1 MMIELEK
8 TKELIENY
16 IKYHNA
22 FSNRVYSYTNENI
35 KSYLNNFDFSDKNSA
50 LSVLSSGDQVFNL
63 IHNGIINIDTFD
75 SNYLTEFYSLG
86 IKKAMILKYDYKDF
100 LHKYLDLLLGYYSIY
115 KESIFIE
122 KLLPYMDNK
131 YAVFWNELVKFNYD
145 LQSNI
150 SDKRLLISDIVIK
163 KFIMKDRIK
172 LYNNYLS
179 SNEDYEILKDNLLN
193 SKINFSCLD
202 ILDISN
208 KFNNKYDFILLSNI
222 FDYLDSRFKLGWN
235 YFYLKEEI
243 NKMYPMLNN
252 DGVILIHYLFKCIME
267 DNKVKGTLIVGS
279 NIKYNDLTNE
289 ELCYFDFSDSKNYS
303 DNMKDAIMY
312 VRKKVEGM

>member
-35 KSYLNNFDFSDKNSA
+35 KSYLNNFDFNNKNSA

-63 IHNGIINIDTFD
+63 IHNGITNIDAFD

-122 KLLPYMDNK
+122 KLLPYMDNR
-131 YAVFWNELVKFNYD
+131 YAMFWNDLVKFNYD
-145 LQSNI
+145 LQSNN
-150 SDKRLLISDIVIK
+150 SDKRLLISDIVTK

-172 LYNNYLS
+172 LYNNYLF

-252 DGVILIHYLFKCIME
+252 DGVMLIHYLFKCIME
-267 DNKVKGTLIVGS
+267 DNKVKGTLIAGS
-279 NIKYNDLTNE
+279 NVKYNDLTNE
-289 ELCYFDFSDSKNYS
+289 ELCYFDFFDNKNYS
-303 DNMKDAIMY
+303 DNMKDAMIY
-312 VRKKVEGM
+312 VRKK

>member
-1 MMIELEK
+1 MIELEK

-35 KSYLNNFDFSDKNSA
+35 KSYLNNFDFNDKNSA

-131 YAVFWNELVKFNYD
+131 YAIFWNELVKFNYD
-145 LQSNI
+145 LQSNN
-150 SDKRLLISDIVIK
+150 SDKRLLISDIVTK
-163 KFIMKDRIK
+163 KFIIKDRIK

-179 SNEDYEILKDNLLN
+179 SNEDYEMLKDNLLN

-252 DGVILIHYLFKCIME
+252 DGVMLIHYLFKCIME
-267 DNKVKGTLIVGS
+267 DNKVKGTLIAGS
-279 NIKYNDLTNE
+279 NVKYNDLTNE
-289 ELCYFDFSDSKNYS
+289 ELCYFDFFDNKNYS

>member
-1 MMIELEK
+1 MIELEK

-35 KSYLNNFDFSDKNSA
+35 KSYLNNFDFNDKNSA

-100 LHKYLDLLLGYYSIY
+100 LHKYLDLLLGYYSVY

-122 KLLPYMDNK
+122 KLLPYMDNR
-131 YAVFWNELVKFNYD
+131 YAMFWNDLVKFNYD
-145 LQSNI
+145 LQSNN
-150 SDKRLLISDIVIK
+150 SDKRLLISDIVTK

-179 SNEDYEILKDNLLN
+179 SNENYEILKDNLLN

-235 YFYLKEEI
+235 YSYLKEEI
-243 NKMYPMLNN
+243 NKINPMLNN

-267 DNKVKGTLIVGS
+267 DNKVKGTLIAGS
-279 NIKYNDLTNE
+279 NVKYNDLTNE
-289 ELCYFDFSDSKNYS
+289 ELCYFDFFDNKNYS

-312 VRKKVEGM
+312 VRKKAERM

>member
-1 MMIELEK
+1 MEELYK

-35 KSYLNNFDFSDKNSA
+35 KSYLNNFDFNNKNSA

-63 IHNGIINIDTFD
+63 IHNGITSIDAFD

-122 KLLPYMDNK
+122 KLLPYMDSR
-131 YAVFWNELVKFNYD
+131 YAMFWNELVKFNYD
-145 LQSNI
+145 LQSNN
-150 SDKRLLISDIVIK
+150 SDKRLLISDIVTK
-163 KFIMKDRIK
+163 RFIMKDRIK
-172 LYNNYLS
+172 LYNNYLF

-222 FDYLDSRFKLGWN
+222 FDYLDSRFKFGWN
-235 YFYLKEEI
+235 YSCLKEEI
-243 NKMYPMLNN
+243 NKMNSILNN

-267 DNKVKGTLIVGS
+267 DNKVKGTLIAGS
-279 NIKYNDLTNE
+279 NVKYNDLTNE
-289 ELCYFDFSDSKNYS
+289 ELCYFDFFDNKNYS
-303 DNMKDAIMY
+303 DNMKDAVIY
-312 VRKKVEGM
+312 VRKK

>member
-1 MMIELEK
+1 MEELYK

-35 KSYLNNFDFSDKNSA
+35 KSYLNNFDFNDKNSA

-63 IHNGIINIDTFD
+63 IHNGITNIDAFD

-122 KLLPYMDNK
+122 KLLPYMDSR
-131 YAVFWNELVKFNYD
+131 YAMFWNELVKFNYD
-145 LQSNI
+145 LQSNN
-150 SDKRLLISDIVIK
+150 SDKRLLISDIVTK
-163 KFIMKDRIK
+163 RFIMKDRIK

-222 FDYLDSRFKLGWN
+222 FDYLDSRFKFGWN
-235 YFYLKEEI
+235 YSCLKEEI
-243 NKMYPMLNN
+243 NKMNSMLNN

-267 DNKVKGTLIVGS
+267 DNKVKGTLIAGS
-279 NIKYNDLTNE
+279 NVKYNDLTNE
-289 ELCYFDFSDSKNYS
+289 ELCYFDFFDNKNYS
-303 DNMKDAIMY
+303 DNMKDAVIY
-312 VRKKVEGM
+312 VRKK

>member
-1 MMIELEK
+1 MEELYK

-16 IKYHNA
+16 IKYHKR

-35 KSYLNNFDFSDKNSA
+35 KSYLNNFDFNDKNNA

-63 IHNGIINIDTFD
+63 IHNGITNIDTFD

-86 IKKAMILKYDYKDF
+86 IKKAMILKYDYKEF

-131 YAVFWNELVKFNYD
+131 YAMFWNDLVKFNYD
-145 LQSNI
+145 LQSNN
-150 SDKRLLISDIVIK
+150 SDKRLLISDIVTK
-163 KFIMKDRIK
+163 KFIIKDRIK

-252 DGVILIHYLFKCIME
+252 DGVMLSHYLFKCIME
-267 DNKVKGTLIVGS
+267 DNKVKGTLIAGS
-279 NIKYNDLTNE
+279 NVKYNDLTNE
-289 ELCYFDFSDSKNYS
+289 ELCYFDFFDNKNYS

-312 VRKKVEGM
+312 VRKKAEGM

>member
-1 MMIELEK
+1 MEELYK

-16 IKYHNA
+16 IKYYNA

-35 KSYLNNFDFSDKNSA
+35 KSYLNNFDFNDKNSA

-63 IHNGIINIDTFD
+63 IHNGITIIDAFD

-122 KLLPYMDNK
+122 KLLPYMDSR
-131 YAVFWNELVKFNYD
+131 YAMFWNELVKFNYD
-145 LQSNI
+145 LQSNN
-150 SDKRLLISDIVIK
+150 SDKRLLISDIVTK
-163 KFIMKDRIK
+163 RFIMKDRIK

-222 FDYLDSRFKLGWN
+222 FDYLDSRFKFGWN
-235 YFYLKEEI
+235 YSCLKEEI
-243 NKMYPMLNN
+243 NKMNSILNN

-267 DNKVKGTLIVGS
+267 DNKVKGTLIAGS
-279 NIKYNDLTNE
+279 NVKYNDLTNE
-289 ELCYFDFSDSKNYS
+289 ELCYFDFFDNKNYS
-303 DNMKDAIMY
+303 DNMKDAMIY
-312 VRKKVEGM
+312 VRKK

>member
-1 MMIELEK
+1 MEELYK

-35 KSYLNNFDFSDKNSA
+35 KSYLNNFDFNDKNSA

-63 IHNGIINIDTFD
+63 IHNGITNIDTFD

-86 IKKAMILKYDYKDF
+86 IKKAMILKYNYKDF

-122 KLLPYMDNK
+122 KLLPYMDNR
-131 YAVFWNELVKFNYD
+131 YAIFWNELVKFNYD
-145 LQSNI
+145 LQSNN
-150 SDKRLLISDIVIK
+150 SDKRLLISDIVTK

-179 SNEDYEILKDNLLN
+179 SNEDYEI
-193 SKINFSCLD
+193 
-202 ILDISN
+202 
-208 KFNNKYDFILLSNI
+208 
-222 FDYLDSRFKLGWN
+222 
-235 YFYLKEEI
+235 
-243 NKMYPMLNN
+243 
-252 DGVILIHYLFKCIME
+252 
-267 DNKVKGTLIVGS
+267 
-279 NIKYNDLTNE
+279 
-289 ELCYFDFSDSKNYS
+289 
-303 DNMKDAIMY
+303 
-312 VRKKVEGM
+312 

>member
-1 MMIELEK
+1 MKELYK

-35 KSYLNNFDFSDKNSA
+35 KSYLNNFDFNDKSNA

-63 IHNGIINIDTFD
+63 IHNGITNIDTFD

-86 IKKAMILKYDYKDF
+86 IKKAMILKYNYKDF

-122 KLLPYMDNK
+122 KLLPYMDNR

-145 LQSNI
+145 LQSNN
-150 SDKRLLISDIVIK
+150 SDKRLLISDIVTK
-163 KFIMKDRIK
+163 RFIMKDRIK
-172 LYNNYLS
+172 LYNNYLF

-222 FDYLDSRFKLGWN
+222 FDYLDSRFKFGWN
-235 YFYLKEEI
+235 YSCLKEEI
-243 NKMYPMLNN
+243 NKMNSMLNN

-267 DNKVKGTLIVGS
+267 DNKVKGTLIAGS
-279 NIKYNDLTNE
+279 NVKYNDLTNE
-289 ELCYFDFSDSKNYS
+289 ELCYFDFSDNKNYS
-303 DNMKDAIMY
+303 DNMKDAVIY
-312 VRKKVEGM
+312 VRKK

>member
-1 MMIELEK
+1 MEELYK

-35 KSYLNNFDFSDKNSA
+35 CSYLNNFDFNDKSNA

-63 IHNGIINIDTFD
+63 IHNGITSIDAFD

-122 KLLPYMDNK
+122 KLLPYMESR
-131 YAVFWNELVKFNYD
+131 YAMFWNELVKFNYD
-145 LQSNI
+145 LQSNN
-150 SDKRLLISDIVIK
+150 SDKRLLISDIVTK

-172 LYNNYLS
+172 LYNNYLF

-222 FDYLDSRFKLGWN
+222 FDYLDSRFKFGWN
-235 YFYLKEEI
+235 YSCLKKEI
-243 NKMYPMLNN
+243 NKMNSMLNN

-267 DNKVKGTLIVGS
+267 DNKVKGTLIAGS
-279 NIKYNDLTNE
+279 NVKYNDLTNE
-289 ELCYFDFSDSKNYS
+289 ELCYFDFFDNKNYS
-303 DNMKDAIMY
+303 DNMKDAVIY
-312 VRKKVEGM
+312 VRKK

>member
-1 MMIELEK
+1 MEELYK

-35 KSYLNNFDFSDKNSA
+35 KSYLNNFDFNDKNSA

-63 IHNGIINIDTFD
+63 IHNGITNIDTFD

-86 IKKAMILKYDYKDF
+86 IKKSMILKYNYKDF

-122 KLLPYMDNK
+122 KLLPYMDNR
-131 YAVFWNELVKFNYD
+131 YAIFWNELVKFNYD
-145 LQSNI
+145 LQSNN
-150 SDKRLLISDIVIK
+150 SDKRLLISDIVTK
-163 KFIMKDRIK
+163 RFIMKDRIK

-222 FDYLDSRFKLGWN
+222 FDYLDSRFKFEWN
-235 YFYLKEEI
+235 YSCLKEEI
-243 NKMYPMLNN
+243 NKMNSMLNN

-267 DNKVKGTLIVGS
+267 DNKVKGTLIAGS
-279 NIKYNDLTNE
+279 NVKYNDLTNE
-289 ELCYFDFSDSKNYS
+289 ELCYFDFSDNKNYS
-303 DNMKDAIMY
+303 DNMKDAVIY
-312 VRKKVEGM
+312 VRKK

>member
-1 MMIELEK
+1 M
-8 TKELIENY
+8 
-16 IKYHNA
+16 
-22 FSNRVYSYTNENI
+22 
-35 KSYLNNFDFSDKNSA
+35 
-50 LSVLSSGDQVFNL
+50 
-63 IHNGIINIDTFD
+63 
-75 SNYLTEFYSLG
+75 TEFYSLG

-122 KLLPYMDNK
+122 KLLPYMDSR
-131 YAVFWNELVKFNYD
+131 YAMFWNELVKFNYD
-145 LQSNI
+145 LQSNN
-150 SDKRLLISDIVIK
+150 SDKRLLISDIVTK
-163 KFIMKDRIK
+163 KFIIKDRIK

-235 YFYLKEEI
+235 YSYLKEEI
-243 NKMYPMLNN
+243 NKINPMLNN

-267 DNKVKGTLIVGS
+267 DNKVKGTLIAGS
-279 NIKYNDLTNE
+279 NVKYNDLTNE
-289 ELCYFDFSDSKNYS
+289 ELCYFDFFDNKNYS

-312 VRKKVEGM
+312 VRKKAEGM

>member
-35 KSYLNNFDFSDKNSA
+35 KSYLNNFDFNDKNSA

>member
-1 MMIELEK
+1 MEELYK

-16 IKYHNA
+16 IKYHKR

-35 KSYLNNFDFSDKNSA
+35 KSYLNNFDFNDKNNA

-63 IHNGIINIDTFD
+63 IHNGITNIDTFD

-86 IKKAMILKYDYKDF
+86 IKKAMILKYDYKEF

-131 YAVFWNELVKFNYD
+131 YAMFWNDLVKFNYD
-145 LQSNI
+145 LQSNN
-150 SDKRLLISDIVIK
+150 SDKRLLISDIVTK
-163 KFIMKDRIK
+163 KFIIKDRIK

-252 DGVILIHYLFKCIME
+252 DGVMLIHYLFKCIME
-267 DNKVKGTLIVGS
+267 DNKVKGTLIAGS
-279 NIKYNDLTNE
+279 NVKYNDLTNE
-289 ELCYFDFSDSKNYS
+289 ELCYFDFFDNKNYS

-312 VRKKVEGM
+312 VRKKAEGM

>member
-1 MMIELEK
+1 MEELYK
-8 TKELIENY
+8 TKKLIENY

-35 KSYLNNFDFSDKNSA
+35 KSYLNNFDFNDKNSA

-63 IHNGIINIDTFD
+63 IHNGITNIDAFD

-122 KLLPYMDNK
+122 KLLPYMDSR
-131 YAVFWNELVKFNYD
+131 YAMFWNELVKFNYD
-145 LQSNI
+145 LQSNN
-150 SDKRLLISDIVIK
+150 SDKRLLISDIVTK
-163 KFIMKDRIK
+163 RFIMKDRIK

-222 FDYLDSRFKLGWN
+222 FDYLDSRFKFGWN
-235 YFYLKEEI
+235 YSCLKEEI
-243 NKMYPMLNN
+243 NKMNSMLNN

-267 DNKVKGTLIVGS
+267 DNKVKGTLIAGS
-279 NIKYNDLTNE
+279 NVKYNDLTNE
-289 ELCYFDFSDSKNYS
+289 ELCYFDFFDNKNYS
-303 DNMKDAIMY
+303 DNMKDAVIY

>member
-1 MMIELEK
+1 MEELYK

-35 KSYLNNFDFSDKNSA
+35 KSYLNNFDFNDKNSA

-63 IHNGIINIDTFD
+63 IHNGITNIDAFD

-122 KLLPYMDNK
+122 KLLPYMDSR
-131 YAVFWNELVKFNYD
+131 YAMFWNELVKFNYD
-145 LQSNI
+145 LQSNN
-150 SDKRLLISDIVIK
+150 SDKRLLISDIVTK
-163 KFIMKDRIK
+163 RFIMKDRIK

-222 FDYLDSRFKLGWN
+222 FDYLDSRFKFGWN
-235 YFYLKEEI
+235 YSCLKEEI
-243 NKMYPMLNN
+243 NKMNSMLNN

-267 DNKVKGTLIVGS
+267 DNKVKGTLIAGS
-279 NIKYNDLTNE
+279 NVKYNDLTNE
-289 ELCYFDFSDSKNYS
+289 ELCYFDFFDNKNYS
-303 DNMKDAIMY
+303 DNMKDAVIY

>member
-1 MMIELEK
+1 MEELYK
-8 TKELIENY
+8 TKKLIENY

-35 KSYLNNFDFSDKNSA
+35 KSYLNNFDFNDKNSA

-63 IHNGIINIDTFD
+63 IHNGITNIDTFD

-122 KLLPYMDNK
+122 KLLPYMDSR
-131 YAVFWNELVKFNYD
+131 YAMFWNELVKFNYD
-145 LQSNI
+145 LQSNN
-150 SDKRLLISDIVIK
+150 SDKRLLISDIVTK
-163 KFIMKDRIK
+163 RFIMKDRIK
-172 LYNNYLS
+172 LYNNYLF

-202 ILDISN
+202 IL
-208 KFNNKYDFILLSNI
+208 
-222 FDYLDSRFKLGWN
+222 
-235 YFYLKEEI
+235 EI
-243 NKMYPMLNN
+243 NLIINM
-252 DGVILIHYLFKCIME
+252 ILYYYLIF
-267 DNKVKGTLIVGS
+267 LI
-279 NIKYNDLTNE
+279 I
-289 ELCYFDFSDSKNYS
+289 
-303 DNMKDAIMY
+303 
-312 VRKKVEGM
+312 

>member
-1 MMIELEK
+1 MIELEK

-16 IKYHNA
+16 IKHHNA

-35 KSYLNNFDFSDKNSA
+35 KSYLNNFDFNDKNNA

-63 IHNGIINIDTFD
+63 IHNGITNMDTFD

-122 KLLPYMDNK
+122 KLLPYMDSR
-131 YAVFWNELVKFNYD
+131 YAMFWNDLVKFNYD

-150 SDKRLLISDIVIK
+150 SDKRLLISDIVTK

-179 SNEDYEILKDNLLN
+179 SDEDYEILKDNLLN

-202 ILDISN
+202 ILNISN

-222 FDYLDSRFKLGWN
+222 FDYLDSRFKLGWD
-235 YFYLKEEI
+235 YSCLKKEI
-243 NKMYPMLNN
+243 NRMYPMLNN
-252 DGVILIHYLFKCIME
+252 DGVMLIHYLFKCIME
-267 DNKVKGTLIVGS
+267 DNKVKGTLIAGS

-289 ELCYFDFSDSKNYS
+289 ELCYFDFFDNKNYS

-312 VRKKVEGM
+312 VRKK

>member
-1 MMIELEK
+1 MEELYK

-35 KSYLNNFDFSDKNSA
+35 KSYLNNFDFNDKSNA

-63 IHNGIINIDTFD
+63 IHNGITNIDTFD

-86 IKKAMILKYDYKDF
+86 IKKAMILKYNYKDF

-122 KLLPYMDNK
+122 KLLPYMDNR

-145 LQSNI
+145 LQSNN
-150 SDKRLLISDIVIK
+150 SDKRLLISDIVTK

-172 LYNNYLS
+172 LYNNYLF

-222 FDYLDSRFKLGWN
+222 FDYLGSRFKFEWN
-235 YFYLKEEI
+235 YSCLKEEI
-243 NKMYPMLNN
+243 NKMNSMLNN

-267 DNKVKGTLIVGS
+267 DNKVKGTLIAGS
-279 NIKYNDLTNE
+279 NVKYNDLTNE
-289 ELCYFDFSDSKNYS
+289 ELCYFDFSDNKNYS
-303 DNMKDAIMY
+303 DNMKDAVIY
-312 VRKKVEGM
+312 VRKK

>member
-1 MMIELEK
+1 MEELYK

-35 KSYLNNFDFSDKNSA
+35 KSYLNNFDFNDKSNA

-63 IHNGIINIDTFD
+63 IHNGITNIDTFD

-86 IKKAMILKYDYKDF
+86 IKKSMILKYNYKDF

-122 KLLPYMDNK
+122 KLLPYMDNR

-145 LQSNI
+145 LQSNN
-150 SDKRLLISDIVIK
+150 SDKRLLISDIVTK

-222 FDYLDSRFKLGWN
+222 FDYLDSRFKFGWN
-235 YFYLKEEI
+235 YSCLKEEI
-243 NKMYPMLNN
+243 NKMNSMLNN

-267 DNKVKGTLIVGS
+267 DNKVKGTLIAGS
-279 NIKYNDLTNE
+279 NVKYNDLTNE
-289 ELCYFDFSDSKNYS
+289 ELCYFDFFDNKNYS
-303 DNMKDAIMY
+303 DNMKDAMIY
-312 VRKKVEGM
+312 VRKK

>member
-1 MMIELEK
+1 MIELEK

-35 KSYLNNFDFSDKNSA
+35 KSYLNNFDFNDKNSA

-122 KLLPYMDNK
+122 KLLPYMDNR
-131 YAVFWNELVKFNYD
+131 YAMFWNDLVKFNYD
-145 LQSNI
+145 LQSNN
-150 SDKRLLISDIVIK
+150 SDKRLLISDIVTK

-179 SNEDYEILKDNLLN
+179 SNENYEILKDNLLN

-243 NKMYPMLNN
+243 NKMNPMLNN
-252 DGVILIHYLFKCIME
+252 DGVMLIHYLFKCIME
-267 DNKVKGTLIVGS
+267 DNKVKGTLIAGS

-289 ELCYFDFSDSKNYS
+289 ELCYFDFFDNKNYS

>member
-35 KSYLNNFDFSDKNSA
+35 KSYLNNFDFNDKNSA

-179 SNEDYEILKDNLLN
+179 NNEDYEILKDNLLN

-252 DGVILIHYLFKCIME
+252 DGVMLIHYLFKCIME
-267 DNKVKGTLIVGS
+267 DNKVKGTLIAGS

-312 VRKKVEGM
+312 VRKK

>member
-1 MMIELEK
+1 MEELYK

-35 KSYLNNFDFSDKNSA
+35 KSYLNNFDFNDKNSA

-63 IHNGIINIDTFD
+63 IHNGITNIDAFD

-122 KLLPYMDNK
+122 KLLPYMDSR
-131 YAVFWNELVKFNYD
+131 YAMFWNELVKFNYD
-145 LQSNI
+145 LQSNN
-150 SDKRLLISDIVIK
+150 SDKRLLISDIVTK
-163 KFIMKDRIK
+163 RFIMKDRIK

-222 FDYLDSRFKLGWN
+222 FDYLDSRFKFGWN
-235 YFYLKEEI
+235 YSCLKEEI
-243 NKMYPMLNN
+243 NKMNSILNN

-267 DNKVKGTLIVGS
+267 DNKVKGTLIAGS
-279 NIKYNDLTNE
+279 NVKYNDLTNE
-289 ELCYFDFSDSKNYS
+289 ELCYFDFFDNKNYS
-303 DNMKDAIMY
+303 DNMKDAMIY
-312 VRKKVEGM
+312 VRKK

>member
-1 MMIELEK
+1 MEELYK

-35 KSYLNNFDFSDKNSA
+35 KSYLNNFDFNDKNSA

-63 IHNGIINIDTFD
+63 IHNGITNIDAFD

-122 KLLPYMDNK
+122 KLLPYMDSR
-131 YAVFWNELVKFNYD
+131 YAMFWNELVKFNYD
-145 LQSNI
+145 LQSNN
-150 SDKRLLISDIVIK
+150 SDKRLLISDIVTK
-163 KFIMKDRIK
+163 RFIMKDRIK

-222 FDYLDSRFKLGWN
+222 FDYLDSRFKFGWN
-235 YFYLKEEI
+235 YSCLKEEI
-243 NKMYPMLNN
+243 NKMNSMLNN

-267 DNKVKGTLIVGS
+267 DNKVKGTLIAGS
-279 NIKYNDLTNE
+279 NVKYNDLTNE
-289 ELCYFDFSDSKNYS
+289 ELCYFDFFDNKNYS
-303 DNMKDAIMY
+303 DNMKDAMIY
-312 VRKKVEGM
+312 VRKK

>member
-1 MMIELEK
+1 MIELEK

-35 KSYLNNFDFSDKNSA
+35 KSYLNNFDFNDKNSA
-50 LSVLSSGDQVFNL
+50 LSVLSSGDHVFNL
-63 IHNGIINIDTFD
+63 IHNGITSIDAFD

-100 LHKYLDLLLGYYSIY
+100 LHKYLDLLLGYYSVY

-122 KLLPYMDNK
+122 KLLPYMDNR
-131 YAVFWNELVKFNYD
+131 YAMFWNDLVKFNYD
-145 LQSNI
+145 LQSNN
-150 SDKRLLISDIVIK
+150 SDKRLLISDIVTK

-179 SNEDYEILKDNLLN
+179 SNENYEILKDNLLN

-235 YFYLKEEI
+235 YSYLKEEI
-243 NKMYPMLNN
+243 NKINPMLNN

-267 DNKVKGTLIVGS
+267 DNKVKGTLIAGS
-279 NIKYNDLTNE
+279 NVKYNDLTNE
-289 ELCYFDFSDSKNYS
+289 ELCYFDFFDNKNYS

-312 VRKKVEGM
+312 VRKKAERM

>member
-1 MMIELEK
+1 MEELYK
-8 TKELIENY
+8 TKKLIENY

-35 KSYLNNFDFSDKNSA
+35 KSYLNNFDFNDKNSA

-63 IHNGIINIDTFD
+63 IHNGITNIDTFD

-122 KLLPYMDNK
+122 KLLPYMDSR
-131 YAVFWNELVKFNYD
+131 YAMFWNELVKFNYD
-145 LQSNI
+145 LQSNN
-150 SDKRLLISDIVIK
+150 SDKRLLISDIVTK
-163 KFIMKDRIK
+163 RFIMKDRIK
-172 LYNNYLS
+172 LYNNYLF

-222 FDYLDSRFKLGWN
+222 FDYLDSRFKFGWN
-235 YFYLKEEI
+235 YFCLKEEI
-243 NKMYPMLNN
+243 NKMNSVLNN

-267 DNKVKGTLIVGS
+267 DNKVKGTLIAGS
-279 NIKYNDLTNE
+279 NVKYNDLTNE
-289 ELCYFDFSDSKNYS
+289 ELCYFDFFDNKNYS
-303 DNMKDAIMY
+303 DNMKDAMIY
-312 VRKKVEGM
+312 VRKK

>member
-1 MMIELEK
+1 MIELEK

-35 KSYLNNFDFSDKNSA
+35 KSYLNNFDFNNKNSA
-50 LSVLSSGDQVFNL
+50 LSVLSSGDHVFNL
-63 IHNGIINIDTFD
+63 IHNGITSIDAFD

-100 LHKYLDLLLGYYSIY
+100 LHKYLDLLLGYYSVY

-122 KLLPYMDNK
+122 KLLPYMDNR
-131 YAVFWNELVKFNYD
+131 YAMFWNDLVKFNYD
-145 LQSNI
+145 LQSNN
-150 SDKRLLISDIVIK
+150 SDKRLLISDIVTK

-179 SNEDYEILKDNLLN
+179 SNENYEILKDNLLN

-235 YFYLKEEI
+235 YSYLKEEI
-243 NKMYPMLNN
+243 NKINPMLNN

-267 DNKVKGTLIVGS
+267 DNKVKGTLIAGS
-279 NIKYNDLTNE
+279 NVKYNDLTNE
-289 ELCYFDFSDSKNYS
+289 ELCYFDFFDNKNYS

-312 VRKKVEGM
+312 VRKKAERM

>member
-1 MMIELEK
+1 M
-8 TKELIENY
+8 
-16 IKYHNA
+16 
-22 FSNRVYSYTNENI
+22 
-35 KSYLNNFDFSDKNSA
+35 
-50 LSVLSSGDQVFNL
+50 
-63 IHNGIINIDTFD
+63 
-75 SNYLTEFYSLG
+75 TEFYSLG

-122 KLLPYMDNK
+122 KLLPYMDNR
-131 YAVFWNELVKFNYD
+131 YAIFWNELVKFNYD
-145 LQSNI
+145 LQSNN
-150 SDKRLLISDIVIK
+150 SDKRLLISDIVTK
-163 KFIMKDRIK
+163 KFIIKDRIK

-179 SNEDYEILKDNLLN
+179 SNEDYEMLKDNLLN

-252 DGVILIHYLFKCIME
+252 DGVMLIHYLFKCIME
-267 DNKVKGTLIVGS
+267 DNKVKGTLIAGS
-279 NIKYNDLTNE
+279 NVKYNDLTNE
-289 ELCYFDFSDSKNYS
+289 ELCYFDFFDNKNYS